1 MSSFNT
7 ILRPTPFGFYDAD
20 PVFQKDADSM
30 VTFVLRRLGED
41 VLGVELTKKMIW
53 ACFEEATKE
62 FNGIMVEYQT
72 KSNLSSLLG
81 VPTGSIDSQTNF
93 SNINLSN
100 TYIQQNLS
108 FLNDLAAPYAAAI
121 GYGQN
126 QESYSGSIA
135 LTNGRQDYDLYSEL
149 LDSSGIPLYD
159 LQPSGSVTRLQ
170 VYEVYHFAPVQY
182 VFNSNL
188 ASNFVANG
196 LPVESYI
203 PDTRFYVLPLFED
216 VLRAGMLKE
225 AQKIRRS
232 HFSYRMTGRNIRI
245 YPIPTNIIE
254 GMNNKL
260 FIRVGYRQSP
270 VGSLASTLLASGTMG
285 GSTNS
290 GHGSNFMDQTL
301 FGANSPFNVPYGPV
315 AYKSLNIWARN
326 WIGQYTLALATELLG
341 RIRGKFKNFP
351 IPGSELILNGDDLV
365 GQGREDKEKL
375 MASMK
380 ESLENLTY
388 DKIAERDANKA
399 EMMVK
404 QLSFVPIPPSW
415 VMKLG

>member
-7 ILRPTPFGFYDAD
+7 VLRPTPFGFYDSD
-20 PVFQKDADSM
+20 SVFQKDADSM
-30 VTFVLRRLGED
+30 VTFILRRLGED

-81 VPTGSIDSQTNF
+81 VPTGSIDTQTNF

-121 GYGQN
+121 GYGQS
-126 QESYSGSIA
+126 QESYSGSIF

-149 LDSSGIPLYD
+149 LDSNGIPLYD

-170 VYEVYHFAPVQY
+170 IYEVYHFAPVQY

-203 PDTRFYVLPLFED
+203 PDTRFMSFLC
-216 VLRAGMLKE
+216 LKM
-225 AQKIRRS
+225 
-232 HFSYRMTGRNIRI
+232 F
-245 YPIPTNIIE
+245 
-254 GMNNKL
+254 
-260 FIRVGYRQSP
+260 
-270 VGSLASTLLASGTMG
+270 
-285 GSTNS
+285 
-290 GHGSNFMDQTL
+290 
-301 FGANSPFNVPYGPV
+301 
-315 AYKSLNIWARN
+315 
-326 WIGQYTLALATELLG
+326 
-341 RIRGKFKNFP
+341 
-351 IPGSELILNGDDLV
+351 
-365 GQGREDKEKL
+365 
-375 MASMK
+375 
-380 ESLENLTY
+380 
-388 DKIAERDANKA
+388 
-399 EMMVK
+399 
-404 QLSFVPIPPSW
+404 
-415 VMKLG
+415 